1 MERQNV
7 TLSLPKALLKKAK
20 TLAVMKDRSLSDL
33 LRETLEDRV
42 KEETGYQRAKDRQT
56 ALMEKGF
63 NLGTKGRLPFQG
75 KTSMKDGKVFVDT
88 NVIVYAYDVSAGEKH
103 NKAMETMKDIWSTG
117 YGIISNQVLQEFF
130 VNVTRK
136 IAKPLNIPTA
146 KEIVKDLL
154 KWKTVSINGEVILEA
169 IDIHNE
175 HKYSFRDS
183 AIIAAA
189 IEGGA
194 GVLLSE
200 DLTDKRKIKGIVI
213 KNPFI

>member
-1 MERQNV
+1 
-7 TLSLPKALLKKAK
+7 
-20 TLAVMKDRSLSDL
+20 
-33 LRETLEDRV
+33 
-42 KEETGYQRAKDRQT
+42 
-56 ALMEKGF
+56 
-63 NLGTKGRLPFQG
+63 
-75 KTSMKDGKVFVDT
+75 MKDGKVFVDT
-88 NVIVYAYDVSAGEKH
+88 NIIVYAYDVSAGEKH
-103 NKAMETMKDIWSTG
+103 RKAVEIMKDIWSTG
-117 YGIISNQVLQEFF
+117 FGIISSQVLQEFF

-136 IAKPLNIPTA
+136 IAKPLNVLTA

-154 KWKTVSINGEVILEA
+154 KWKTVSINGEIILEA

-175 HKYSFRDS
+175 HKYSFWDS

-200 DLTDKRKIKGIVI
+200 DLTNKQQIKGLVI

>member
-1 MERQNV
+1 
-7 TLSLPKALLKKAK
+7 
-20 TLAVMKDRSLSDL
+20 
-33 LRETLEDRV
+33 
-42 KEETGYQRAKDRQT
+42 
-56 ALMEKGF
+56 
-63 NLGTKGRLPFQG
+63 
-75 KTSMKDGKVFVDT
+75 MKDGKVFVDT
-88 NVIVYAYDVSAGEKH
+88 NIIVYAYDVSAGEKH
-103 NKAMETMKDIWSTG
+103 RKAVEIMKDIWSTG
-117 YGIISNQVLQEFF
+117 FGIISSQVLQEFF

-136 IAKPLNIPTA
+136 IAKPLNVLTA

-154 KWKTVSINGEVILEA
+154 KWKTVSINGEIILEA

-175 HKYSFRDS
+175 HKYSFWDS

-200 DLTDKRKIKGIVI
+200 DLSDKQLIKGLVI

>member
-1 MERQNV
+1 
-7 TLSLPKALLKKAK
+7 
-20 TLAVMKDRSLSDL
+20 
-33 LRETLEDRV
+33 
-42 KEETGYQRAKDRQT
+42 
-56 ALMEKGF
+56 
-63 NLGTKGRLPFQG
+63 
-75 KTSMKDGKVFVDT
+75 MKDGKVFVDT
-88 NVIVYAYDVSAGEKH
+88 NIIVYAYDISAGEKH
-103 NKAMETMKDIWSTG
+103 RKAVEIMKDIWSTG
-117 YGIISNQVLQEFF
+117 YGIISSQVLQEFF

-136 IAKPLNIPTA
+136 IAKPLNVLTA

-154 KWKTVSINGEVILEA
+154 KWKTVSINGEIILEA

-175 HKYSFRDS
+175 YKYSFWDS

-200 DLTDKRKIKGIVI
+200 DLRDKHKIKGLVI

>member
-1 MERQNV
+1 
-7 TLSLPKALLKKAK
+7 
-20 TLAVMKDRSLSDL
+20 
-33 LRETLEDRV
+33 
-42 KEETGYQRAKDRQT
+42 
-56 ALMEKGF
+56 
-63 NLGTKGRLPFQG
+63 
-75 KTSMKDGKVFVDT
+75 MKDGKVFVDT
-88 NVIVYAYDVSAGEKH
+88 NIIVYAYDISAGEKH
-103 NKAMETMKDIWSTG
+103 RKAVEIMKDIWRTG
-117 YGIISNQVLQEFF
+117 FGIISSQVLQEFF

-136 IAKPLNIPTA
+136 IAKPLNVLTA

-154 KWKTVSINGEVILEA
+154 KWKTVSINGEIILEA

-175 HKYSFRDS
+175 HKYSFWDS

-200 DLTDKRKIKGIVI
+200 DLTNKQQIKGLVI

>member
-1 MERQNV
+1 
-7 TLSLPKALLKKAK
+7 
-20 TLAVMKDRSLSDL
+20 
-33 LRETLEDRV
+33 
-42 KEETGYQRAKDRQT
+42 
-56 ALMEKGF
+56 
-63 NLGTKGRLPFQG
+63 
-75 KTSMKDGKVFVDT
+75 MKDGKVFVDT
-88 NVIVYAYDVSAGEKH
+88 NIIVYAYDVSAGEKH
-103 NKAMETMKDIWSTG
+103 RKAVEIMKDIWSAG
-117 YGIISNQVLQEFF
+117 YGITSSQVLQEFF

-136 IAKPLNIPTA
+136 IAKPLNVLTA

-154 KWKTVSINGEVILEA
+154 KWKTVSINGEIILEA

-175 HKYSFRDS
+175 HKYSFWDS

-200 DLTDKRKIKGIVI
+200 NLTDKHQIKGIVI